1 MGALLSFLRP
11 PVTSAKS
18 GLLRDRVSC
27 LGQQVGPLYSPVLSE
42 GDLEALRYP
51 RESPP
56 VQRGFLVPARCLASG
71 MPSAHS
77 WLYSVSGQCASPCAV
92 RIPRR
97 NAVPGQVCPHGA
109 PAGVAP
115 EQAKRSAHNQDHY
128 RPPSLCP

>member
-1 MGALLSFLRP
+1 MLEALLSSVRP
-11 PVTSAKS
+11 PATSAKS

-27 LGQQVGPLYSPVLSE
+27 LGQQVGPLYSAVLSE

-56 VQRGFLVPARCLASG
+56 VQRGFLVPARFLASG

-97 NAVPGQVCPHGA
+97 NAVQAHVCPHGA

-115 EQAKRSAHNQDHY
+115 GQGKRSADNKDH
-128 RPPSLCP
+128 RGTPSV